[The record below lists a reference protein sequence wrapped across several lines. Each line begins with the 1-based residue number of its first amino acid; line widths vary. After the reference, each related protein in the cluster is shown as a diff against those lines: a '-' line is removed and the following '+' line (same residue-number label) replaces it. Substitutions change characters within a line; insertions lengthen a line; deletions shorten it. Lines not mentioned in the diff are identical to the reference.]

1 MSRLT
6 PPEKNISTILESR
19 DTRSKSGF
27 SPINN
32 IALKRLFLIS
42 ERMSWWRSHL
52 RISGLGKKN

>member
-42 ERMSWWRSHL
+42 GIYM
-52 RISGLGKKN
+52 GLC